1 MATKKTPSKTPES
14 VRAGHDGESITWFAD
29 EFGLTR
35 HSVRKKIT
43 DANVH
48 PSGRQRGNPLYR
60 VSDVAPYLVSS
71 RGGGEDD
78 EDEPLPD
85 PDRMHPADMNAY
97 WSAQKNKV
105 ETSRSHD
112 KLLAER
118 GQLLEYDNVE
128 YGIAALLRTLRE
140 GLLVAGDLIDAEAGL
155 SGKQR
160 TILDEQ
166 IDLVLDNLRGS
177 AQQIQDDVTG
187 DELSED

>member
-1 MATKKTPSKTPES
+1 MATKKTTSKPPES

-48 PSGRQRGNPLYR
+48 PSGRHRSNPLYR
-60 VSDVAPYLVSS
+60 VSDVAPYLIAAH
-71 RGGGEDD
+71 GGGGDGEDA
-78 EDEPLPD
+78 PLPD

-105 ETSRSHD
+105 ETSRAHD
-112 KLLAER
+112 KLLASR
-118 GQLLEYDNVE
+118 GQLLEYDHVE

-155 SGKQR
+155 SSKQR
-160 TILDEQ
+160 AILDEQ
-166 IDLVLDNLRGS
+166 IDLVLDNLKSS
-177 AQQIQDDVTG
+177 AQQIQSDVTD

>member
-1 MATKKTPSKTPES
+1 MATKKTTSKPPES
-14 VRAGHDGESITWFAD
+14 VRAGHDGESISWFAD

-60 VSDVAPYLVSS
+60 VSDVAPYLVSAP
-71 RGGGEDD
+71 GGNGEDD
-78 EDEPLPD
+78 PLPD

-105 ETSRSHD
+105 ETSRAHD
-112 KLLAER
+112 KLMAER
-118 GQLLEYDNVE
+118 GQLLEYDHVE

-166 IDLVLDNLRGS
+166 IDLVLENLKSS